1 MKLLKK
7 RLLKLFNKI
16 FYSRWIFIERFLLV
30 NLILISFFSVIQIQ
44 AQTLEEYLKIA
55 AENNNGLKSSFYSYQ
70 ASLKKIE
77 QVGSLPDPQLSF
89 GYFIKPMERWMGNQI
104 ADISLMQMFPWFGT
118 LSAAETE
125 AALMAK
131 SEFEKFNSAKSK
143 LFYEVKKNYYEL
155 YLTKRNISITSEN
168 IEILRTLERIAS
180 NRLKGDPVSQS
191 ISSNSISRN
200 KSNSI
205 SSQNNMNDNN
215 MDMNS
220 DNSLTGQMKNNNMN
234 GSMSGSMTVMNSNNS
249 MIDILRI
256 QLEINDLENQL
267 ELLKESYETLA
278 VKFNSLLN
286 RKTDLNID
294 IPDSITTAELSISLE
309 DIEENIKSQNPMLKM
324 LNNEEK
330 AFAAK
335 EKMNRKMSYPMVGLG
350 LQYSIFEKRSGS
362 SMNPSNMIMP
372 MATITIPIWRGKYD
386 GAIDEAIIK
395 QNQFSELQKE
405 TENQL
410 LVRYKN
416 IIRNLND
423 AERRMLLYGTQ
434 TKIVNQT
441 YNLLL
446 TNYSTAATQFEELLR
461 TQQQLIDYRFKSI
474 KAKIDFNLSIA
485 EIEML
490 IGN

>member
-1 MKLLKK
+1 MNLLNKH
-7 RLLKLFNKI
+7 LFKLFNKI
-16 FYSRWIFIERFLLV
+16 FYSRWIFSERFLLV
-30 NLILISFFSVIQIQ
+30 NLIIISFFSVIQIQ

-118 LSAAETE
+118 LNAAESE

-155 YLTKRNISITSEN
+155 YLTKSNISITSEN

-191 ISSNSISRN
+191 KSSNSLSRN
-200 KSNSI
+200 KSNTI
-205 SSQNNMNDNN
+205 SSQNNMNDNK

-220 DNSLTGQMKNNNMN
+220 DNSLTGQLKNKMD
-234 GSMSGSMTVMNSNNS
+234 GSMNNSMSAINSNNS

-256 QLEINDLENQL
+256 QMEINDLQNQL
-267 ELLKESYETLA
+267 ELLRESYETLV

-294 IPDSITTAELSISLE
+294 IPESISTAELSIPIE
-309 DIEENIKSQNPMLKM
+309 EIEENIKSQNPMLKM

-335 EKMNRKMSYPMVGLG
+335 EEMNRKKGYPMVGLG
-350 LQYSIFEKRSGS
+350 LQYSIFEKRKGS
-362 SMNPSNMIMP
+362 SMNPNNMIMP

-410 LVRYKN
+410 LVRYKKV
-416 IIRNLND
+416 IQDLND
-423 AERRMLLYGTQ
+423 AERRMILYKTQ
-434 TKIVNQT
+434 IKIVDQT

-446 TNYSTAATQFEELLR
+446 ANYSTAAAQFEELLR

-474 KAKIDFNLSIA
+474 KAKIDFNLLVA